1 MRWRRWLAVAGILG
15 GAALLAFPLRGAVTQ
30 LIVIPLAYLLYAL
43 ELLYLSL
50 PQLAWWIAVVVLVL
64 VVLGS
69 SLLIETRLPRRLIE
83 PKKTERGR
91 VEHLAS
97 SMMKSQKGTYF
108 KWLVANALGRLA
120 YQILVLRE
128 HGKPRSVFAPL
139 EADGWDPS
147 PEVRDYLEKGLHGS
161 FTELPSHSWI
171 SLPRR
176 ERTALDHDVA
186 EVVGFLEASLN
197 GENSPQRLRGPG
209 STTGPAQ
216 NPDSVG

>member
-1 MRWRRWLAVAGILG
+1 MSWRRWMAVAGIVG
-15 GAALLAFPLRGAVTQ
+15 GAVVLAFPLRGAVTQ

-50 PQLAWWIAVVVLVL
+50 PQLVWWFVIVALVL

-69 SLLIETRLPRRLIE
+69 SLLIETRLPGRLIE
-83 PKKTERGR
+83 TKKTGRGR

-97 SMMKSQKGTYF
+97 AMTKSQKGTYF
-108 KWLVANALGRLA
+108 KWLVANVLGRLA
-120 YQILVLRE
+120 YQILVLRD
-128 HGKPRSVFAPL
+128 HGKPRSMFAPL
-139 EADGWDPS
+139 EADGWEPS

-171 SLPRR
+171 RFPRG
-176 ERTALDHDVA
+176 ERTVLDHDVA

-197 GENSPQRLRGPG
+197 GERPLQGLGKTEKP
-209 STTGPAQ
+209 
-216 NPDSVG
+216 